1 MLKQPNVLRAAIRS
15 TVPGFCAILVALHI
29 SGATRADEPVIR
41 LAGTFNNWSTSND
54 DYRLTKVDDH
64 HELVRFWPC
73 GRYEFKFVFDGSWSR
88 HLGMGD
94 DGKLNQPGR
103 DIELCVEQ
111 SGCYAIQLD
120 SSGKQFSFNSRAPV
134 RPIAYFTI
142 HLSSRNQVALQ
153 GFQSIA
159 RQGHPIRDYQWRIKT
174 NPPGEPPELFTSNCA
189 TPERPILSVRTPG
202 RYTIELCVDD
212 GEMKDTVEVTQD
224 IFTGYYA
231 QIPKSPGACM
241 GVAPIPFLHNSGEQW
256 ACYFSNRSG
265 LRMPIAIRGNSW
277 RFGGSNETIIES
289 LPSGIG
295 PALIVFDERT
305 KQATALTDGFQ
316 RLFFIDEYCNDATP
330 SWVVERVTVIG
341 DFNEWRQNANPM
353 QQISRERSEAY
364 LRLPD
369 GLYHYKFLV
378 NGCIFLE
385 DPNADP
391 KYREP
396 DGKGGFNSGFR
407 IGIDPATLGAAKAD
421 DVNEKAV
428 KHDPADA
435 SYVAGIGN
443 DLLTLRV
450 RTLAGDA
457 RAVAAQFFNTE
468 GATQGVPVPLSKAGT
483 RDGFDDWSAVCSP
496 ANGPPRYTFLIEDGN
511 EHCILDADGPHSFAA
526 NEKIALTPK
535 PFAPDTGM
543 SFKTPDW
550 AKRAVW
556 YQIFPE
562 RFRNGDAS
570 NDPPTT
576 VPWTHEW
583 YSAYKGPRDRGAK
596 GQRDGNAE
604 KSKSRKVETGAGP
617 GYVESGDFWEFIF
630 DRRYGGDIQGVQEKL
645 PYLRELG
652 ITAIYF
658 NPMFL
663 AESMHKYDASDY
675 RHIDDYFGVKGSL
688 KKIKGESTDPKTWQ
702 WSETDRIFLDF
713 IKEAHRQGFKVVLD
727 GVFNHVGRD
736 FWAFKDVLKHGE
748 KSEYA
753 GWFDITSFKP
763 FHYKAWDKDDGS
775 LPRLKHDDA
784 LGLAKPVREHLFA
797 VTRRW
802 MDPDGDG
809 DPSDGID
816 GWRLDVAADINANFW
831 RDWRK
836 LVKSINPEGYI
847 VAEIWEESKSWLDG
861 RTFDAVMNYPFA
873 RAAQRFFVNQKKAS
887 KPSEFQKELLG
898 NLAWYAP
905 QVNYVLQNL
914 YGSHDTDRVTS
925 MFMNPDLEYDKANR
939 QQDNG
944 PNYVVKRPTPECYH
958 KFRQMVVFQMTFLG
972 APMIYYGDEVGMYGA
987 DDPSDRKPMWWDD
1000 LMPFDDPDERIEPGL
1015 FEHHKRMIAIR
1026 NTYPALQLGS
1036 FEPLLAR
1043 DDHGVFA
1050 FCRSL
1055 NDERVVVVFNNSD
1068 HAHRLDLESPWPDG
1082 TQVDRADDPKA
1093 FEVVEPKDAASRAV
1107 VRPTGKHKSSLK
1119 IEKGRLHGCM
1129 IEPRTAGI
1137 FVKS

>member
-1 MLKQPNVLRAAIRS
+1 MLKQLTVHRAAIRS
-15 TVPGFCAILVALHI
+15 TVPGLCAILIALVLG
-29 SGATRADEPVIR
+29 STTRADEPVIR
-41 LAGTFNNWSTSND
+41 MAGTFNNWSTSND
-54 DYRLTKVDDH
+54 DYRLTKVGERY
-64 HELVRFWPC
+64 ELVRFWPC
-73 GRYEFKFVFDGSWSR
+73 GMYEFKFVFDGTWSR

-94 DGKLNQPGR
+94 DGKLGQPGR

-111 SGCYAIQLD
+111 SGVYAIQLD
-120 SSGKQFSFNSRAPV
+120 VGKRQHKFEKRAPE
-134 RPIAYFTI
+134 RLKAFFTI
-142 HLSSRNQVALQ
+142 QECSLNRFVLDGTRSISR
-153 GFQSIA
+153 S
-159 RQGHPIRDYQWRIKT
+159 GHPIKTYQWTISGG
-174 NPPGEPPELFTSNCA
+174 PPGEGAELHTSICA
-189 TPERPILSVRTPG
+189 TLERPLMAIGAPG
-202 RYTIELCVDD
+202 RYVIELSVND
-212 GEMKDTVEVTQD
+212 GEVKDTVEITQELGA
-224 IFTGYYA
+224 GYYLKY
-231 QIPKSPGACM
+231 PKFEGWCRPSPSIQLHRASGHVW
-241 GVAPIPFLHNSGEQW
+241 VAFLE
-256 ACYFSNRSG
+256 ARSNPRPPLAVRST
-265 LRMPIAIRGNSW
+265 SSQ
-277 RFGGSNETIIES
+277 FGDPNEAAVSSFPDQRNEVVV
-289 LPSGIG
+289 
-295 PALIVFDERT
+295 AFDDVS
-305 KQATALTDGFQ
+305 KQTRVLTDGFCRFRFRPDQ
-316 RLFFIDEYCNDATP
+316 AMNGLRGRL
-330 SWVVERVTVIG
+330 VERVEIVG
-341 DFNEWRQNANPM
+341 DFNGWRAGTNPM
-353 QQISRERSEAY
+353 HETEGQGFERLY
-364 LRLPD
+364 LLPD
-369 GLYHYKFLV
+369 GLYHYRFLV

-407 IGIDPATLGAAKAD
+407 IGIDPAMLGSAKAD

-435 SYVAGIGN
+435 SYFASIGN
-443 DLLTLRV
+443 ELLTLRI

-457 RAVAAQFFNTE
+457 MAVAAQFFNTE
-468 GATQGVPVPLSKAGT
+468 GATEGMPIPLSNAGT
-483 RDGFDDWSAVCSP
+483 RDGFDYWSAVCTP
-496 ANGPPRYTFLIEDGN
+496 RRGPPRYTFLIEDGN

-526 NEKIALTPK
+526 NEKIALFPR

-543 SFKTPDW
+543 SFETPDW

-583 YSAYKGPRDRGAK
+583 YKAFKGPKAK
-596 GQRDGNAE
+596 AAKQY
-604 KSKSRKVETGAGP
+604 VETG
-617 GYVESGDFWEFIF
+617 DFWDFIF

-645 PYLRELG
+645 PYLRKLG

-675 RHIDDYFGVKGSL
+675 RHIDDYFGVKNSL
-688 KKIKGESTDPKTWQ
+688 RKIKGESTDPKTWQ
-702 WSETDRIFLDF
+702 WSQTDRIFLDF

-736 FWAFKDVLKHGE
+736 FWAFKDVLKKGE
-748 KSEYA
+748 KSEYV

-816 GWRLDVAADINANFW
+816 GWRLDVAADINSNFW

-836 LVKSINPEGYI
+836 LVKSINPNGYI

-861 RTFDAVMNYPFA
+861 QTFDAVMNYPFA

-914 YGSHDTDRVTS
+914 YCSHDTDRVTS

-944 PNYVVKRPTPECYH
+944 PKYVVKRPTAECYQ
-958 KFRQMVVFQMTFLG
+958 KFRQMVAFQMTFLG

-1000 LMPFDDPDERIEPGL
+1000 LMPFDDPDEHIEPGL
-1015 FEHHKRMIAIR
+1015 FEHHQRLIAIR

-1036 FEPLLAR
+1036 FEPLMAR

-1050 FCRSL
+1050 YCRSL

-1068 HAHRLDLESPWPDG
+1068 HAHRLELESPWPDG
-1082 TQVDRADDPKA
+1082 TQVDRVDDPMA
-1093 FEVVEPKDAASRAV
+1093 FEVVEAKDEISRSV
-1107 VRPTGKHKSSLK
+1107 VRPIGKHESSLK